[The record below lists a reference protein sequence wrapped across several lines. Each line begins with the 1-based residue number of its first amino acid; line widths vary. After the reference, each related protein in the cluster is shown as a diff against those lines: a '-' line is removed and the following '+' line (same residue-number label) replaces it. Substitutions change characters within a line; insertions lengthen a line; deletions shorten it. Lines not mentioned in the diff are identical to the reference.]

1 MKIKLNNGFW
11 WSAGSTYGWKG
22 AGIGIKMSNIEKA
35 AYSGD
40 EIIVISDY
48 GKYKID
54 GNLALNET
62 KKYQSYKRVKYNI
75 ILGIIPVSSFTKIK
89 KVKTE
94 NKSDYEKSFPE
105 LFNKINN

>member
-11 WSAGSTYGWKG
+11 WSAAQLTAGR

-40 EIIVISDY
+40 EIIIISDY

-54 GNLALNET
+54 GN
-62 KKYQSYKRVKYNI
+62 
-75 ILGIIPVSSFTKIK
+75 
-89 KVKTE
+89 
-94 NKSDYEKSFPE
+94 
-105 LFNKINN
+105 